1 MENLP
6 NSHSTPHSLRA
17 ETLSHIQTLVNLIRG
32 DYSTKELPGLLIS
45 PLVNLFDLDRLA
57 YYVPEPVS
65 SGYII
70 AASFPE
76 DAREER
82 PGKAL
87 HMWAEEDKAIWR
99 AIERKEVV
107 SYNASPAAWPE
118 DKGTDAGVTN
128 ELVLPVLGRG
138 PFGREEKAVVAVII
152 MSRCRGGE
160 FCQEDYQLLDII
172 GSLISSA
179 YNNSLA
185 ESLKEKRINFLSSI
199 LSAQTG
205 DLDVVFRNF
214 FIAISKFVPSKFFA
228 LWLYNEL
235 DNKLVIRSI
244 YTPGS
249 GEPDVSLESLDR
261 LVMDCDRSLSGE
273 VIKSKQP
280 KVFTRITTEEKF
292 SNPNF
297 ARRIGIDW
305 FIGIPILDV
314 NKNPLGIVTL
324 TPFAGPEEF
333 SEEALKALCHYIA
346 PLSNTIRLTSLL
358 NEESLLFAFDDFFQN
373 MLDFQDQKRSWD
385 SLAVLIRR
393 QMRCA
398 ACSIFLIEEDGRLHL
413 KGTTGI
419 IGNPPYEAVSYA
431 TDQGLTGRA
440 FTIGEAI
447 IYYQEDAASYEGVH
461 ISQYRE
467 NIPGKSKSII
477 MMPILD
483 KNGFPIGVIRCN
495 NKEEALSHHIGRFT
509 KEDKL
514 HLQKISK
521 IIANAHS
528 RTSWLKERE
537 QERERGMNS
546 LHHEILSPLDGI
558 SSHIEWM
565 KYNFSQWKS
574 PTDWEK
580 DRVLLK
586 LDDMEQNLKL
596 IDVVVTTLGRFD
608 ENIKFK
614 TREVSL
620 LNLINTCRGFMQNE
634 ARRKQ
639 IDIIIDNIRVD
650 GDMPEH
656 GHGLP
661 TRPRVTAYLGNGDY
675 LVEGMKF
682 QMTGWWYVE
691 FDVSAGGTQDTVRFD
706 FVLN

>member
-1 MENLP
+1 M
-6 NSHSTPHSLRA
+6 
-17 ETLSHIQTLVNLIRG
+17 
-32 DYSTKELPGLLIS
+32 
-45 PLVNLFDLDRLA
+45 
-57 YYVPEPVS
+57 
-65 SGYII
+65 
-70 AASFPE
+70 
-76 DAREER
+76 
-82 PGKAL
+82 
-87 HMWAEEDKAIWR
+87 
-99 AIERKEVV
+99 
-107 SYNASPAAWPE
+107 
-118 DKGTDAGVTN
+118 
-128 ELVLPVLGRG
+128 
-138 PFGREEKAVVAVII
+138 
-152 MSRCRGGE
+152 
-160 FCQEDYQLLDII
+160 
-172 GSLISSA
+172 
-179 YNNSLA
+179 
-185 ESLKEKRINFLSSI
+185 
-199 LSAQTG
+199 
-205 DLDVVFRNF
+205 
-214 FIAISKFVPSKFFA
+214 
-228 LWLYNEL
+228 
-235 DNKLVIRSI
+235 

-249 GEPDVSLESLDR
+249 GGPDVSLESLDR

-440 FTIGEAI
+440 FTMGEAI

-467 NIPGKSKSII
+467 NIMGKSKSII

-483 KNGFPIGVIRCN
+483 KNGSPIGVIRCN

-537 QERERGMNS
+537 RERERGMNS

-558 SSHIEWM
+558 TSHIEWM

-639 IDIIIDNIRVD
+639 IDIIIDNIYVTKIRCDELQLMRVFYNLLRNAVKYAD
-650 GDMPEH
+650 HKERKKSIRIYIEEQQPEYFILSFADNGIGVIPGEEETIFRKYERGSNAAKYFPEGTGLGLAFCRSIMERH
-656 GHGLP
+656 GGKIYVSPSRLSKP
-661 TRPRVTAYLGNGDY
+661 TVFHL
-675 LVEGMKF
+675 KF
-682 QMTGWWYVE
+682 PKWMRSSQ
-691 FDVSAGGTQDTVRFD
+691 
-706 FVLN
+706 